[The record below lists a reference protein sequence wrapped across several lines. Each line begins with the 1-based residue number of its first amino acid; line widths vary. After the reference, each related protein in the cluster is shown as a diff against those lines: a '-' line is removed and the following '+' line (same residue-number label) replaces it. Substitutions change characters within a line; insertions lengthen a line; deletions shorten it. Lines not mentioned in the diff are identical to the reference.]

1 MIDNDYL
8 LAWSLY
14 ASAAL
19 GLMLVWMRLTRW
31 MWRWLREVLRLVAAV
46 LLFTPTLVDPSRD
59 LLAPAIAIGALDL
72 GFQMGDS
79 LWRALADL
87 SMYGLI
93 ALVLYLIFAAARWP
107 VERWLRERAAARA
120 ESASGGD
127 ARRVEPQA

>member
-8 LAWSLY
+8 LAWVVY

-19 GLMLVWMRLTRW
+19 GLMLVWVRLTGW
-31 MWRWLREVLRLVAAV
+31 MWRWLREVLRLAMAV

-59 LLAPAIAIGALDL
+59 LLAPAIAIGTLDL

-93 ALVLYLIFAAARWP
+93 AFVLYLIFAAVRWP
-107 VERWLRERAAARA
+107 IERWLRERAAVRA
-120 ESASGGD
+120 ESATGGE
-127 ARRVEPQA
+127 APRVASRA

>member
-1 MIDNDYL
+1 MIENDYL
-8 LAWSLY
+8 LAWAIY

-19 GLMLVWMRLTRW
+19 GLLLVWMRLTRW
-31 MWRWLREVLRLVAAV
+31 MWRWLREVLRVAAAV

-79 LWRALADL
+79 LWRARADL

-93 ALVLYLIFAAARWP
+93 ALVLYLIFAAVRWP
-107 VERWLRERAAARA
+107 IERWLKERAAEKAEAEPRARL
-120 ESASGGD
+120 
-127 ARRVEPQA
+127 EPQA

>member
-1 MIDNDYL
+1 MIENDYL
-8 LAWSLY
+8 LAWAIY

-19 GLMLVWMRLTRW
+19 GLLLVWMRMTRG
-31 MWRWLREVLRLVAAV
+31 MWRWLREILRVAAAA

-93 ALVLYLIFAAARWP
+93 ALVLYLIFAAVRWP
-107 VERWLRERAAARA
+107 IERWLKERAAEKAEAEPRARL
-120 ESASGGD
+120 
-127 ARRVEPQA
+127 EPQA

>member
-8 LAWSLY
+8 LAWALY
-14 ASAAL
+14 LSAGL

-31 MWRWLREVLRLVAAV
+31 MWRWLREILRLAAAV

-72 GFQMGDS
+72 GFKVGDS
-79 LWRALADL
+79 VWRALADL

-93 ALVLYLIFAAARWP
+93 AAPI
-107 VERWLRERAAARA
+107 
-120 ESASGGD
+120 
-127 ARRVEPQA
+127 

>member
-8 LAWSLY
+8 LAWALY

-31 MWRWLREVLRLVAAV
+31 MWRWLREILRLTAAV

-72 GFQMGDS
+72 GFNVGES

-107 VERWLRERAAARA
+107 VERWLKERAAARA
-120 ESASGGD
+120 ELANGGE
-127 ARRVEPQA
+127 AHRVEPRT